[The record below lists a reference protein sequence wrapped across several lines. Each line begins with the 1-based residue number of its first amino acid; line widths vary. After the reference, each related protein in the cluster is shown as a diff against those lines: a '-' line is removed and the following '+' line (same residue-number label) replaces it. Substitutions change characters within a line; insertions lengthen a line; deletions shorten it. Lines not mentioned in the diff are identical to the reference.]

1 MSGLSR
7 ETLDRMFNDEVRVS
21 TIIHVQG
28 ALIDCESPTEQ
39 MKDFLEDVAGDVAD
53 QFEPK
58 WPGYTQM
65 LAALQKS
72 YDKERKEDRRGA
84 RAMWLA
90 ELGDYFLRACPAQM
104 LVAIEY
110 TLSSCI
116 NANPEGECLGTWR
129 AGWGYYTTRWHLV
142 DSVEEAI
149 ELGLSEQR
157 ARKVAAWTEQLQ
169 KQQKTKKA
177 GGK

>member
-1 MSGLSR
+1 MSRLSR
-7 ETLDRMFNDEVRVS
+7 ATLERMFNDEVRVS

-28 ALIDCESPTEQ
+28 SLIDCESPAES
-39 MKDFLEDVAGDVAD
+39 MKDFLEDVAGDVAE

-72 YDKERKEDRRGA
+72 YDEERKEDRRGA

-110 TLSSCI
+110 TLSTCI
-116 NANPEGECLGTWR
+116 NANPEGECLGTWCG
-129 AGWGYYTTRWHLV
+129 GWGYFTQRWYLV
-142 DSVEEAI
+142 DSVKEAI
-149 ELGLSEQR
+149 EFGLEEQR

-169 KQQKTKKA
+169 KQQA